1 MKRLELC
8 VCVCVSSRKLPSIWR
23 HWINRMSTEN
33 RYIKAG
39 FDAES
44 WDHCVWFVHAS
55 LVGELTKSHNFRI
68 SHRYYNI
75 FFFLNIPRNEKNSS
89 HTNISLILGSV
100 TMHEHVNIL
109 TPALHTIGKLIP
121 SRFVCCL
128 LYIYCNNVPLCCVLP
143 YLHRNLSK

>member
-1 MKRLELC
+1 MYLIICTHSEKTRI
-8 VCVCVSSRKLPSIWR
+8 VCVCRKLPSIWR

-75 FFFLNIPRNEKNSS
+75 FFFLNIPRNEKKQLTHKHFTETRLSYNARTCQ
-89 HTNISLILGSV
+89 HFNTSV
-100 TMHEHVNIL
+100 AHHRQTHPFAICML
-109 TPALHTIGKLIP
+109 
-121 SRFVCCL
+121 FVVV
-128 LYIYCNNVPLCCVLP
+128 YV
-143 YLHRNLSK
+143 